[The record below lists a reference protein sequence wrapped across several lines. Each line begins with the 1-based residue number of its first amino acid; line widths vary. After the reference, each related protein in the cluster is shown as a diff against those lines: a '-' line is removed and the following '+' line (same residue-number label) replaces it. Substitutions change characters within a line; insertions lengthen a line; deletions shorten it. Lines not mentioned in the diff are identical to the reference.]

1 MAENSW
7 PSPTHNGRAVT
18 DAEYEQVAARF
29 SDDGV
34 YGSPADAQVITAG
47 SGLTVNVRANV
58 TASVRGHI
66 WTSGPSGAILQIA
79 TNGAGQTRTDR
90 IVLRLDRSTWTVRV
104 AVKQGTPGAG
114 APPLTRN
121 TGTSGVWEILLATVT
136 VQSNAL
142 STTVARG
149 ELYVGTRVRPS
160 LSTARN
166 PYPEQGE
173 LAYDTDT
180 DTLRIYSGSA
190 WRSMYQRAD
199 PVVIDSPY
207 PPGGWVNE
215 TASVIE
221 MRGGV
226 VSLRLGSF
234 LRGGRTPADSQVN
247 TRLPVIIPAA
257 LRHPNRDQF
266 GLVYITGAYV
276 GRVTIFSRTQAEAG
290 QVWLTQN
297 PTIPVGSRVLS
308 SGMTW
313 VVD

>member
-1 MAENSW
+1 MAQDSW
-7 PSPTHNGRAVT
+7 PSPDHNSRGVT
-18 DAEYEQVAARF
+18 DSEYEQIAQRF

-34 YGSPADAQVITAG
+34 YGSPADAQVVTAG
-47 SGLTVNVRANV
+47 SGLTVNIRAGV
-58 TASVRGHI
+58 TASVRGHA
-66 WTSGPSGAILQIA
+66 WTSGASSVILQIPP
-79 TNGAGQTRTDR
+79 NPAGQTRTDR
-90 IVLRLDRSTWTVRV
+90 IVLRLDRATWNVRA
-104 AVKQGTPGAG
+104 AVKTGTAG
-114 APPLTRN
+114 SGPPPLTRN
-121 TGTSGVWEILLATVT
+121 AGTTGVWEILLGTVT

-142 STTVARG
+142 SVTVVRG
-149 ELYVGTRVRPS
+149 ELYVGTRVRPA

-180 DTLRIYSGSA
+180 DTLRIYSGTA

-199 PVVIDSPY
+199 PAVIDNPY
-207 PPGGWVNE
+207 AAFGWANE

-234 LRGGRTPADSQVN
+234 LRTGRPADSQTN
-247 TRLPVIIPAA
+247 TRLPVLIPSA

-276 GRVTIFSRTQAEAG
+276 GRVTVFSRTQAEAG

-308 SGMTW
+308 HGMTW